1 MADLFDKETAVV
13 AEIVTP
19 MEETQETGLTV
30 PAQEPSYSGGSQ
42 ALIDLRQGAMTMPI
56 EQMGIAL
63 EEYRARRSFFFNW
76 LIKQLTK
83 GVHYGFPPGCEV
95 RFDQSGNAITKKW
108 NSKNRGYDE
117 IVIPLD
123 QWKHKPCLYKA
134 GADFIADLMGL
145 RPEFES
151 DHETHKQLVASG
163 SCTDRDGKPQPVLC
177 YICRLFSRANPQLV
191 VGEGRGAR
199 MLGTKGGDVNNTIK
213 MAQKAAKVD
222 AVINTYGLSDLFTQD
237 VEDAPREPYETPT
250 TRPESPPVQPRA
262 KRVTAADVKALVD
275 RYKARKPNATPDD
288 FAKFCFAATAK
299 TFKNVLSPGEWCQG
313 DLNHVDDK
321 IAMELES

>member
-63 EEYRARRSFFFNW
+63 EEYRERRAYFFNW
-76 LIKQLTK
+76 LIGQLVR
-83 GVHYGFPPGCEV
+83 GVHYGYPPGCEV
-95 RFDQSGNAITKKW
+95 RFDEHGNAIEKKW
-108 NSKNRGYDE
+108 NNYRKCNEE
-117 IVIPLD
+117 IVIPLE
-123 QWKHKPCLYKA
+123 QWKKKPSLYKA
-134 GADFIADLMGL
+134 GADFICDLMGL
-145 RPEFES
+145 RPEWVS
-151 DHETHKQLVASG
+151 DDETHRQLMTSPP
-163 SCTDRDGKPQPVLC
+163 TDKDGRLQPVLC
-177 YICRLFSRANPQLV
+177 YICRLFSRFQPNLV
-191 VGEGRGAR
+191 MGEGRGGR
-199 MLGTKGGDVNNTIK
+199 MLGQKGGDVNNTIK

-222 AVINTYGLSDLFTQD
+222 AVINCYGLSDLFTQD